1 MINATLS
8 AAIATSQR
16 DLLYYSIS
24 IQDRADK
31 SIVAACSICL
41 IPHHVRGNITHLGDW
56 MGAQFGCCCSS
67 IRVGDFSLL
76 GVTLSILHKFVSI
89 GGQRHERKL
98 TKAMY
103 LHSNAGLHLF
113 TYRPNRVFTNRSTID
128 RSSAK
133 LIIPLANF
141 LGINL
146 KFSAIN
152 Y

>member
-98 TKAMY
+98 TQAMY
-103 LHSNAGLHLF
+103 LPTFKCGTPSFYL
-113 TYRPNRVFTNRSTID
+113 STQSRFYQSIDD
-128 RSSAK
+128 RS
-133 LIIPLANF
+133 F
-141 LGINL
+141 FCQINNSVGE
-146 KFSAIN
+146 FFRN
-152 Y
+152 